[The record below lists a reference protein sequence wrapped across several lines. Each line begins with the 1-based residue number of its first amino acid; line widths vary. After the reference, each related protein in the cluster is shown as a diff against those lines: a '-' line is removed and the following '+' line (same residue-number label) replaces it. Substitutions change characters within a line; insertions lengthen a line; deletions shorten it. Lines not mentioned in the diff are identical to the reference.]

1 MIKVNY
7 ILHNLDKN
15 GNRLDTYNFIRSDI
29 VEKIES
35 VFDMW
40 AYLSNTEVEIR
51 STREV
56 TEEEVATSKATANR
70 IASDYRPGVYNG
82 DWKKLLNHWLSTTC
96 ESRTFVNPW

>member
-1 MIKVNY
+1 MIEVSY

-15 GNRLDTYNFIRSDI
+15 GKRLETQNFIRKCI
-29 VEKIES
+29 VDKVETIFEQ
-35 VFDMW
+35 W
-40 AYLSNTEVEIR
+40 AYLKPRIEVEIR

-82 DWKKLLNHWLSTTC
+82 D
-96 ESRTFVNPW
+96 

>member
-7 ILHNLDKN
+7 ILHNLDRN
-15 GNRLDTYNFIRSDI
+15 GKRLKTQNFIRTEI
-29 VEKIES
+29 VESKQEVIDS
-35 VFDMW
+35 W

-70 IASDYRPGVYNG
+70 IASDYRPCVYNG
-82 DWKKLLNHWLSTTC
+82 D
-96 ESRTFVNPW
+96 